1 MSISLVGGP
10 KDDVFVG
17 RQAELS
23 SLLEVVTR
31 VEEGQPWLVTVE
43 GESGIGKTALVKRG
57 LASARGFRALSA
69 RSDQSET
76 DLEYGVIEQLLRN
89 VDVPLLDRYPLLR
102 GDVVRSSAFAVGA
115 ELLAVLGEQLA
126 TGPIAMVV
134 DDVQWAD
141 RPSVDALSFMLRRLS
156 VEPVLVL
163 LVIRGDRDHLDEA
176 TRRMLLGVDQR
187 VHLTLAG
194 LALDDIAP
202 LASAIGALPLTA
214 GCAPA
219 PLRRHLGP
227 RLVLEDRPERPGQ
240 PGPVGSGQAPGP
252 AVAGCRDRGP
262 AHPPARG
269 DEVAS
274 GNAVRCGRANAAGSS
289 GPGRRSG
296 VSERRHRACGQGRV
310 GGPFRRRTEL
320 ASCDPAR
327 ACSATVSTP
336 ASAPAGAEKCMLAPS
351 LSSTRARPGPTGW
364 PLSTILTRIS
374 PSS

>member
-23 SLLEVVTR
+23 ALLEVMAR

-57 LASARGFRALSA
+57 LASAAGFRALSA

-156 VEPVLVL
+156 VEPVLVV

-187 VHLTLAG
+187 LHLTLAG
-194 LALDDIAP
+194 LARDDIAP
-202 LASAIGALPLTA
+202 LAAAIGAPPLPPDALQRLYDGTSGHALYLRTVLSDLDNLGRLGAARLPVPPSLAAAIGDQLTLL
-214 GCAPA
+214 PA
-219 PLRRHLGP
+219 ETRSL
-227 RLVLEDRPERPGQ
+227 LEMLSVVD
-240 PGPVGSGQAPGP
+240 A
-252 AVAGCRDRGP
+252 
-262 AHPPARG
+262 
-269 DEVAS
+269 
-274 GNAVRCGRANAAGSS
+274 ANAAGSS

-310 GGPFRRRTEL
+310 GGPLRRRTEL

-327 ACSATVSTP
+327 AAARRCLRRHQRQPAPRNACSRRSSRRRERRLGP
-336 ASAPAGAEKCMLAPS
+336 PGGLSRPS
-351 LSSTRARPGPTGW
+351 
-364 PLSTILTRIS
+364 
-374 PSS
+374 